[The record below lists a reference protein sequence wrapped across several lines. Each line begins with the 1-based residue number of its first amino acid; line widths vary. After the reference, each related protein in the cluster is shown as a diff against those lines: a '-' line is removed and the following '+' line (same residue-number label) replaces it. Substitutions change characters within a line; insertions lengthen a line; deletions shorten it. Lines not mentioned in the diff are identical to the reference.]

1 MPHSGSGLY
10 FCSLWGAA
18 MSFLIFSVYCFTAL
32 IQTKEISRQG
42 PIFWVLNFH
51 SEEPLKSF
59 QSHPLYIYLKWLISA
74 WVPAELV
81 CDLLDCFI
89 LLCNLILPPA
99 LYLGVWSAIRDLS
112 RTQTGRSTLFSDA
125 EVRIWLTNSLQHSVC
140 LGSAV
145 ALLCLTLPSLESL
158 EFNCQAQG
166 GL

>member
-18 MSFLIFSVYCFTAL
+18 MSFLIFSVYCFNAL

-51 SEEPLKSF
+51 SEEPLKTF
-59 QSHPLYIYLKWLISA
+59 QSHPLYIYLKWFISA
-74 WVPAELV
+74 WVLAELV

-99 LYLGVWSAIRDLS
+99 LYLGVWECDTGSISDSDRAKYIVLRCRSQDMTYKLAPALCLS
-112 RTQTGRSTLFSDA
+112 RVCRGPAVSD
-125 EVRIWLTNSLQHSVC
+125 TSKS
-140 LGSAV
+140 G
-145 ALLCLTLPSLESL
+145 ESWV
-158 EFNCQAQG
+158 
-166 GL
+166 